1 MFHLVNYFV
10 CSGSDTP
17 NQVEVEARNI
27 RVTISGEKLKGA
39 SFRITAENEENI
51 IPVRVHKSSMHY
63 FLQLYAGV
71 GIRRYYQIYLFLI
84 LCN

>member
-1 MFHLVNYFV
+1 MIHFLNYFI

-51 IPVRVHKSSMHY
+51 IPIRVHKPSMHY
-63 FLQLYAGV
+63 FLAIEL
-71 GIRRYYQIYLFLI
+71 QICGRKCCFR
-84 LCN
+84 

>member
-1 MFHLVNYFV
+1 MIHLLNYFA

-17 NQVEVEARNI
+17 NQVEVETRNI

-51 IPVRVHKSSMHY
+51 IPVRVHKPSMHY
-63 FLQLYAGV
+63 FFAVACGV
-71 GIRRYYQIYLFLI
+71 GICRCY
-84 LCN
+84 